1 VIRSSR
7 VRRTLF
13 TLSGLVFVAIAL
25 GSLLAP
31 HEMAAGLG
39 YTLGN
44 VDALSEFRAVYVGL
58 WLAIAVLLVVAGSR
72 VQPALVGDLGA
83 LLILGQSVGRLLSLA
98 LDGPP
103 TSRIWPMFALE
114 TLAGIALL
122 LVRPSAPPLTRP
134 LTRPCSPADGPG
146 MAKSPR

>member
-7 VRRTLF
+7 VRRTLL
-13 TLSGLVFVAIAL
+13 TLSGVVFAGIAFA
-25 GSLLAP
+25 SLLAP
-31 HEMAAGLG
+31 HQMAAGLG

-58 WLAIAVLLVVAGSR
+58 WLAIAAFLVVAGRR
-72 VQPALVGDLGA
+72 VEPALLGDLGA
-83 LLILGQSVGRLLSLA
+83 LLILGQTVGRLLSLV

-114 TLAGIALL
+114 ALAGIALL
-122 LVRPSAPPLTRP
+122 LVRPSAAPPTRP
-134 LTRPCSPADGPG
+134 LTAPPQSG
-146 MAKSPR
+146 